1 MPSGDFEAFP
11 PLPIVFWEVEWGPQN
26 SNTLAL
32 KIHMV
37 LNCKSA
43 DSQQTE
49 GQAPVT
55 LVWFGLLKQ
64 LSEWQSLKVSGEVQR
79 AMRRIY
85 WKGARKGSFPVTGAF
100 PGKKKK
106 RISNY
111 IQMCPEN
118 LPTCFYPLTSQSPSL
133 SIWVLYWE
141 SLGFFPCG
149 AIITQNELISLL
161 NKYILK
167 DSFSLFFSLL
177 ESGYVH
183 VSEKEQDAPCT
194 WSK

>member
-11 PLPIVFWEVEWGPQN
+11 PLRIVFWEVEWGPQN

-49 GQAPVT
+49 GQAPAT
-55 LVWFGLLKQ
+55 LVWFGFFKQ
-64 LSEWQSLKVSGEVQR
+64 LNEWQSLNVSGEVQR

-85 WKGARKGSFPVTGAF
+85 WKGARRGSFPVAGVF

-106 RISNY
+106 R
-111 IQMCPEN
+111 EN
-118 LPTCFYPLTSQSPSL
+118 KQLHPNVSWEFANLFLSLSPSYLHCL
-133 SIWVLYWE
+133 SEFSIGKG
-141 SLGFFPCG
+141 LGFF
-149 AIITQNELISLL
+149 
-161 NKYILK
+161 
-167 DSFSLFFSLL
+167 
-177 ESGYVH
+177 H
-183 VSEKEQDAPCT
+183 VKQ
-194 WSK
+194 